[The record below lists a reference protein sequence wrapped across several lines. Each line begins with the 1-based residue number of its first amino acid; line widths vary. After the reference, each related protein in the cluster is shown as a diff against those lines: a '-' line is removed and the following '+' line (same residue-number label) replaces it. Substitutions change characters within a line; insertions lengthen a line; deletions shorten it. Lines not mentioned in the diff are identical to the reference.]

1 MTRSQRPPL
10 RITRQSW
17 LKDAALQNVLTVL
30 NQTGTTRIAGG
41 AVRNALLGLPV
52 VDVDLATTLTPQD
65 VTQAAK
71 AAGLGVHPTGI
82 EHGTVT
88 VVAEG
93 KPFEVTTLRVDVE
106 TYGRHARVSFTDDWK
121 ADAQRRDFTVNALY
135 CDAGGAVH
143 DPLGGY
149 GDLERGIIKF
159 VGKPEERIKE
169 DYLRILRFFRFNA
182 QYGKGAPDAAGLK
195 HCVRMR
201 KKLLTLSGE
210 RIRQELW
217 KLLAAPGASRM
228 LKVMNKN
235 GITRLLLGR
244 VGDLKAFERMA
255 KTDLALKLAPD
266 PLLRLELLTGNA
278 ETYRQKLKLT
288 NAEMARVRSFKHAAA
303 PSPALRA
310 NERKVVLYQ
319 LGRQAYADSVR
330 LAWARSRNPADD
342 KRWKGLLL
350 LEQKTQLPQFPVSGN
365 DLKARGIEAGPK
377 MGAILKALE
386 DWWMAAGFP
395 EDKTKVLKRLE
406 SIAGLPSETA
416 SAHKGDVSKEQGA
429 E

>member
-1 MTRSQRPPL
+1 M

-17 LKDAALQNVLTVL
+17 LKDPALQKVLTVL
-30 NQTGTTRIAGG
+30 NETGTTRIAGG

-65 VTQAAK
+65 VTQAAQ

-88 VVAEG
+88 VVAQG

-106 TYGRHARVSFTDDWK
+106 TYGRRARVNFTDDWK

-143 DPLGGY
+143 DPLGGH
-149 GDLERGIIKF
+149 GDLERRIIKF
-159 VGKPEERIKE
+159 VGKPDERIKE
-169 DYLRILRFFRFNA
+169 DYLRILRFFRFSA

-235 GITRLLLGR
+235 AITRLLLGR
-244 VGDLKAFERMA
+244 AGDLRAFERMA
-255 KTDLALKLAPD
+255 ATDQALKLAPD

-278 ETYRQKLKLT
+278 ET
-288 NAEMARVRSFKHAAA
+288 F
-303 PSPALRA
+303 
-310 NERKVVLYQ
+310 
-319 LGRQAYADSVR
+319 G
-330 LAWARSRNPADD
+330 
-342 KRWKGLLL
+342 
-350 LEQKTQLPQFPVSGN
+350 
-365 DLKARGIEAGPK
+365 
-377 MGAILKALE
+377 
-386 DWWMAAGFP
+386 
-395 EDKTKVLKRLE
+395 
-406 SIAGLPSETA
+406 
-416 SAHKGDVSKEQGA
+416 
-429 E
+429 

>member
-1 MTRSQRPPL
+1 MTGSQRRPL
-10 RITRQSW
+10 RITRQGW
-17 LKDAALQNVLTVL
+17 LKDPALQKVLTVL
-30 NQTGTTRIAGG
+30 NETGTTRIAGG

-65 VTQAAK
+65 VTQAAQ

-88 VVAEG
+88 VVAQG

-106 TYGRHARVSFTDDWK
+106 TYGRRARVNFTDDWK

-143 DPLGGY
+143 DPLCGY
-149 GDLERGIIKF
+149 DDLKRRIIKF

-195 HCVRMR
+195 QSIRFR
-201 KKLLTLSGE
+201 KKLVTLSGE

-228 LKVMNKN
+228 LKVMNQH
-235 GITRLLLGR
+235 GITPLLLGR

-255 KTDLALKLAPD
+255 ATDQALKFAPD
-266 PLLRLELLTGNA
+266 PLLRLELLTGKP

-288 NAEMARVRSFKHAAA
+288 NAEMARLKSFKHAAA
-303 PSPALRA
+303 PSPVLRA

-319 LGRQAYADSVR
+319 LGRQAYVDSVR
-330 LAWARSRNPADD
+330 LAWARSRAPTDD
-342 KRWKGLLL
+342 KRWKGLLVF
-350 LEQKTQLPQFPVSGN
+350 EQKTHLPPFPVSGN

-395 EDKTKVLKRLE
+395 EDKAEVLKRLE
-406 SIAGLPSETA
+406 SIALLPAAAA
-416 SAHKGDVSKEQGA
+416 SAQKGDVSKEQGA